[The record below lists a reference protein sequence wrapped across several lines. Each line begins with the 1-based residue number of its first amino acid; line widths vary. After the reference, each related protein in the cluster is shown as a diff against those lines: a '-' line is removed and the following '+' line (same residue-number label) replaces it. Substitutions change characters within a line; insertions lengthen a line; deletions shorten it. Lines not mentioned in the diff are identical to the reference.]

1 MGLVK
6 TRRLAAM
13 QKQQRAKA
21 GTGSVAKV
29 GVLPVPLLPI
39 PNWELK
45 LDIGN
50 TGDTGNI
57 IPSALPNAPTQGPL
71 PTKPLARKP
80 VFVLPSRA
88 TSHIRICVVA
98 RCAEDQRPPGQMP
111 YAFPTA

>member
-21 GTGSVAKV
+21 GTGSVAN
-29 GVLPVPLLPI
+29 GGGLPVLPI
-39 PNWELK
+39 SNWGLK

-57 IPSALPNAPTQGPL
+57 IPSAVPPQGLLPA
-71 PTKPLARKP
+71 KPLAPKP
-80 VFVLPSRA
+80 VFIP
-88 TSHIRICVVA
+88 TIA
-98 RCAEDQRPPGQMP
+98 R
-111 YAFPTA
+111 YVTYSNT